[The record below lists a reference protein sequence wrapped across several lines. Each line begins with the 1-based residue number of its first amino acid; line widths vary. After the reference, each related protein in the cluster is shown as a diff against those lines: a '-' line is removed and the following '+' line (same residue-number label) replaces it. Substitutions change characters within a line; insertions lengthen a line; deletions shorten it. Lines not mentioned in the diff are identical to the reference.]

1 MVIKQGEIY
10 WVDLGE
16 PSGSE
21 PGYKHPHVVIQN
33 NIFNSSN
40 INTVVVCSLT
50 TNLIRA
56 KAPGNVALDK
66 GEANLLKKSVVN
78 ISQIYTVNK
87 NDLIEKIGQVSEK
100 RMKQILE
107 GLKLLIEPRDLQI
120 TCINN

>member
-100 RMKQILE
+100 RMKEILE
-107 GLKLLIEPRDLQI
+107 GLRLLIEPRDL
-120 TCINN
+120 

>member
-1 MVIKQGEIY
+1 MVVKQGEIY

-21 PGYKHPHVVIQN
+21 PGYRHPHIVIQN

-50 TNLIRA
+50 TNLSRA
-56 KAPGNVALDK
+56 KAPGNVSLSK
-66 GEANLLKKSVVN
+66 GEANLPKKSVVN

-87 NDLIEKIGQVSEK
+87 SDLIEKIGQVSEK
-100 RMKQILE
+100 RMYEILE
-107 GLKLLIEPRDLQI
+107 GLNLLTEPREL
-120 TCINN
+120 